1 MLTVGSKTLP
11 KPKLWQLF
19 TNTSMGFRGKLAGAL
34 SAMIA
39 SFILLFSVPMIT
51 RSLLDHLAGEAP
63 DRLFNLLLMLTP
75 QQLSEDN
82 LFSLPVKVSKYAI
95 TWATSSE
102 FNVVAALLG

>member
-51 RSLLDHLAGEAP
+51 RSLLDHLSGEAP

-75 QQLSEDN
+75 QQLSEDQTL
-82 LFSLPVKVSKYAI
+82 LFQLSL
-95 TWATSSE
+95 
-102 FNVVAALLG
+102 AALIILLVYFKDIRLPTP